1 MRDAVKFL
9 LERIETNPEE
19 FLQDRKSE
27 VKHKWLQTINSYK
40 KFFNEEETKAIQS
53 KLSEINLEH
62 MKTFVVNKL
71 FEQDEEEKETLNT
84 QSLTEL
90 VKAFRHTEEAKKLM
104 VNQHQLD
111 AIKMAMKGR
120 YE

>member
-9 LERIETNPEE
+9 LERMDTNPDE
-19 FLQDRKSE
+19 FYQQQTYNN
-27 VKHKWLQTINSYK
+27 KHEWLSTINAYK
-40 KFFNEEETKAIQS
+40 KFFNEEEKEAVQA
-53 KLSEINLEH
+53 KLSDINLEQ
-62 MKTFVVNKL
+62 MKSFVVNKL
-71 FEQDEEEKETLNT
+71 LTREEEEKEILNT

-90 VKAFRHTEEAKKLM
+90 VKAFRHTEDAKKLM